1 MFRSVNSF
9 VIFSLS
15 FFALTGN
22 AFLVTLE
29 GASTATAPVT
39 VTGTFQRQAGDPSG
53 ITINV
58 IDISTPSGPT
68 TIQTEDPP
76 NEESGSFQVALTTPG
91 SAILGTSNA
100 ITVLSG
106 STDTDTDTQSSTTT
120 THSTTTQPSSTDSS
134 TSSSDS
140 TAPLSPSSTDPQTSN
155 ITTSTSTSTSPTDA
169 STSSSNSTAPLS
181 PSSIDPRTSATTTS
195 TSTSTSPPSAN
206 DDSGSQSQRTGQVV
220 GGVIGGLVL
229 LILLLVF
236 LCYFFRFRRR
246 SRSQW
251 LNSLPGAGG
260 STRRRWYRISR
271 GASPRES
278 ILPFTRN
285 GDEAEGQAEVSTPTD
300 VGENQLGAV
309 VRERSAIAA
318 MLSGGVPPVFTPHM
332 DAIPHVG
339 GTSVLLPGY
348 DSARDSGAGSSPMGE
363 LPWPPPPSFAASLLK
378 GTGRP
383 SSSIIPSASR
393 GYQTDGD
400 HEIGLDTSSRLRL
413 SALTDMDQDDP
424 PPSYAS
430 HSPKPKQVDDRKWLK
445 QWVNARS

>member
-1 MFRSVNSF
+1 
-9 VIFSLS
+9 
-15 FFALTGN
+15 
-22 AFLVTLE
+22 
-29 GASTATAPVT
+29 
-39 VTGTFQRQAGDPSG
+39 
-53 ITINV
+53 
-58 IDISTPSGPT
+58 
-68 TIQTEDPP
+68 
-76 NEESGSFQVALTTPG
+76 
-91 SAILGTSNA
+91 
-100 ITVLSG
+100 
-106 STDTDTDTQSSTTT
+106 
-120 THSTTTQPSSTDSS
+120 
-134 TSSSDS
+134 
-140 TAPLSPSSTDPQTSN
+140 
-155 ITTSTSTSTSPTDA
+155 
-169 STSSSNSTAPLS
+169 
-181 PSSIDPRTSATTTS
+181 
-195 TSTSTSPPSAN
+195 
-206 DDSGSQSQRTGQVV
+206 VV

-260 STRRRWYRISR
+260 VSRTLDRFTSHGCRGSLATRRRWYRISR

-348 DSARDSGAGSSPMGE
+348 DSARNSGAGSSPMGE
-363 LPWPPPPSFAASLLK
+363 LRPPPPSFAASLLK

-413 SALTDMDQDDP
+413 SAITDMDQDDP

-430 HSPKPKQVDDRKWLK
+430 HSPKPKQVDDRKWLR